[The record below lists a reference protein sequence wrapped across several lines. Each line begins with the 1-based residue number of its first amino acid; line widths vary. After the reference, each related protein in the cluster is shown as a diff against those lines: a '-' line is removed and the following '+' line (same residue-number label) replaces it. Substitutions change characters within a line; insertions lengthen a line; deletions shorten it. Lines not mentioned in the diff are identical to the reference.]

1 MCHILGFSLR
11 HGTDDIRISR
21 ISDGQCAHTEV
32 LSTSGTQFIVVS
44 SVMMDS
50 SLGQHGVVLDFR
62 FSAKTQ
68 NKRSILF
75 KHLTLYFVFL
85 KFLTKARPAVV
96 ICTRI
101 SDSPGLWADQNWVLK
116 LKQKRLSGQCHLNF
130 KVSFLL
136 IVSQVCYQKILCNWR
151 SNSNLV
157 SYHEKNSIISFQNK
171 L

>member
-1 MCHILGFSLR
+1 MYYSFLCHILGFSLR
-11 HGTDDIRISR
+11 HGTNDIRISR

-85 KFLTKARPAVV
+85 KFLTRSQKECSGENREIHPHLKNITMINKARKSPPPGNR
-96 ICTRI
+96 TRI
-101 SDSPGLWADQNWVLK
+101 A
-116 LKQKRLSGQCHLNF
+116 
-130 KVSFLL
+130 
-136 IVSQVCYQKILCNWR
+136 
-151 SNSNLV
+151 
-157 SYHEKNSIISFQNK
+157 
-171 L
+171 